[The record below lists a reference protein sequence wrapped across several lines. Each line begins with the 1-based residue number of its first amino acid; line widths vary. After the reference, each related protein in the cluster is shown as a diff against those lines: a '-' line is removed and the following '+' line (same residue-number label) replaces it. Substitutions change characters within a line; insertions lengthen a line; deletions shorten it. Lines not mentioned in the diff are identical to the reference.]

1 MRTIV
6 KVLRKLLNRPPVAC
20 AFISLIVFAAVAGLH
35 AYKVLQKPE
44 LIAYDYLV
52 RKRMKPQSV
61 DDRMVLIG
69 MTEQDLRDY
78 GYPFSDRLL
87 AELLRKIDSQKP
99 AAIGLDLYRDLPE
112 PRIPESIAE
121 LNSALIDLPEPRNRE
136 SIAELNSALIELE
149 SVIAIR
155 RYGQIDAPPALN
167 TEKGRDRISVNN
179 LPKDGEVDGVYRRG
193 YLFWEEEE
201 TKEGKKTVIPSFSLS
216 LATAFLAEHYVGQE
230 DSIDADGNMVLR
242 LGKTIIPRLSPNA
255 GGYVNLRV
263 PSYQYLVDFE
273 SPCRFLKAGAKAHQG
288 DDQSGEDTPHD
299 YSFGDV
305 MRHKVPENALK
316 GKIVFVATVM
326 QSIKDSNPTPI
337 HDNLRGV
344 QQHMMMTHQLLEIG
358 FGRLKPMSVW
368 PDWAEFMCIAA
379 AALAGG
385 VVGLFLHSPWRF
397 APAISIVLALIAA
410 GGWWGFQSRIW
421 IPVVAP
427 ILACT
432 VAAALVVSVVA
443 YFEGAERGMMTTI
456 VSKHMSG
463 PVLNALMAQ
472 REQFLEGGRL
482 KPQRVVATVLFTDLK
497 GFSTTSEKMDPAT
510 LMDWM
515 NDYFNGIASHVDEC
529 GGIINKFIGDAI
541 MGVFGVPVA
550 RTTEA
555 EMDLDAKNA
564 VECAL
569 AMRAAL
575 QKLNAGWLEEGRPTT
590 AMRIGIHTGP
600 LVSGSV
606 GSEAR
611 LEFTVLGDTVNTAAR
626 LEGAGKDFAE
636 DVEAAAC
643 TILISDATCKRLHGG
658 YVTRLLG
665 PLSLKGKADQVIVHS
680 VISSTKELTAQ

>member
-1 MRTIV
+1 M
-6 KVLRKLLNRPPVAC
+6 
-20 AFISLIVFAAVAGLH
+20 
-35 AYKVLQKPE
+35 
-44 LIAYDYLV
+44 
-52 RKRMKPQSV
+52 
-61 DDRMVLIG
+61 
-69 MTEQDLRDY
+69 
-78 GYPFSDRLL
+78 
-87 AELLRKIDSQKP
+87 
-99 AAIGLDLYRDLPE
+99 
-112 PRIPESIAE
+112 
-121 LNSALIDLPEPRNRE
+121 
-136 SIAELNSALIELE
+136 
-149 SVIAIR
+149 
-155 RYGQIDAPPALN
+155 
-167 TEKGRDRISVNN
+167 
-179 LPKDGEVDGVYRRG
+179 
-193 YLFWEEEE
+193 
-201 TKEGKKTVIPSFSLS
+201 
-216 LATAFLAEHYVGQE
+216 
-230 DSIDADGNMVLR
+230 
-242 LGKTIIPRLSPNA
+242 
-255 GGYVNLRV
+255 
-263 PSYQYLVDFE
+263 VDFE
-273 SPCRFLKAGAKAHQG
+273 SPCKFLKAGAEARQG

-299 YSFGDV
+299 YSFDEVLRG
-305 MRHKVPENALK
+305 KVPANALA

-358 FGRLKPMSVW
+358 FGRLKPMSSW
-368 PDWAEFMCIAA
+368 PEWAELLCIAV
-379 AALAGG
+379 AALLGG

-397 APAISIVLALIAA
+397 APAIMILLALIAA
-410 GGWWGFQSRIW
+410 AGWWGFQSRIW

-427 ILACT
+427 ILACA

-463 PVLNALMAQ
+463 PVLDALMEQ

-497 GFSTTSEKMDPAT
+497 GFSTTSEKMDPST

-555 EMDLDAKNA
+555 EMDLDARNA

-643 TILISDATCKRLHGG
+643 TILISDATCKRLHGD

-680 VISSTKELTAQ
+680 VISSTKELTA

>member
-1 MRTIV
+1 MKTII
-6 KVLRKLLNRPPVAC
+6 KALRKLIHRPPVAC
-20 AFISLIVFAAVAGLH
+20 ALISLIVFAGVAGLR
-35 AYKVLQKPE
+35 AYGLMQKPE

-78 GYPFSDRLL
+78 GYPLNDRLL
-87 AELLRKIDSQKP
+87 AEVLRKIDSQDP
-99 AAIGLDLYRDLPE
+99 VAIGLDLYRDLPE
-112 PRIPESIAE
+112 PRNRDFITE
-121 LNSALIDLPEPRNRE
+121 LDSALT
-136 SIAELNSALIELE
+136 ELE

-155 RYGQIDAPPALN
+155 RYGQIDAPPALD
-167 TEKGRDRISVNN
+167 TENGRKRISVNN

-193 YLFWEEEE
+193 YLFWEEEV
-201 TKEGKKTVIPSFSLS
+201 KDGKNTTIPSFSLS
-216 LATAFLAEHYVGQE
+216 LATAYLAEHYVGQE
-230 DSIDADGNMVLR
+230 EAIDAYGSNILK
-242 LGKTIIPRLSPNA
+242 LGTTIIPRLVPNA
-255 GGYVNLRV
+255 GGYANISV
-263 PSYQYLVDFE
+263 PSYQYMVDFE
-273 SPCRFLKAGAKAHQG
+273 SPCKFLKAGAEARQG

-299 YSFGDV
+299 YSFDEVLRG
-305 MRHKVPENALK
+305 KVPANALA

-358 FGRLKPMSVW
+358 FGRLKPMSSW
-368 PDWAEFMCIAA
+368 PEWAELLCIAV
-379 AALAGG
+379 AALLGG

-397 APAISIVLALIAA
+397 APAIMILLALIAA
-410 GGWWGFQSRIW
+410 AGWWGFQSRIW

-427 ILACT
+427 ILACA

-463 PVLNALMAQ
+463 PVLDALMEQ

-497 GFSTTSEKMDPAT
+497 GFSTTSEKMDPST

-555 EMDLDAKNA
+555 EMDLDARNA

-643 TILISDATCKRLHGG
+643 TILISDATCKRLHGD

-680 VISSTKELTAQ
+680 VISSTKELTA